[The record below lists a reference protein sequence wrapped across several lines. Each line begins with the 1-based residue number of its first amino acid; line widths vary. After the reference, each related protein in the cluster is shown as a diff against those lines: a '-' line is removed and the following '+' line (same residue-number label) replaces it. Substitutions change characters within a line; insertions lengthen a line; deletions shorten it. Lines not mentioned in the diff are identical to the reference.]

1 MKLSA
6 LINSPADQF
15 RLLVLACVQE
25 MLDTFPA
32 DVADALSESFQ
43 SIEDYRAEAQR
54 VLAPKDEKSAWQL
67 ICDHCAAHHPA
78 WPMQRL
84 SRLGLGPLHARVLVS
99 LAMVEEDS
107 ALAQL
112 FEPEAGQ
119 LTLGGLTARWRG
131 VMGVDAPELVRVAVQ
146 DLVECGLIAPLGT
159 AGSRND
165 RSFTIADTFADLLLG
180 LVPRGAGMDFV
191 DAALLKDAS
200 AWVSPAKDSPDPD
213 IAGDHLAT
221 DNAGIIL
228 IRGAAHNGR
237 ETFAQMAAHM
247 AERNLL
253 CIGQD
258 SLTTPENLRIALAL
272 AVLSNAALLCE
283 IDCGPGETVRL
294 PLPHF
299 AEVAPIMLICS
310 ERTSVAPNRPITLR
324 SIRLPMPDQ
333 AARLS
338 HWKQGGIGGKWAARH
353 AEDWILTSGNIR
365 RASACA
371 PIAKD
376 KMRDGAA
383 IRLAMRDLRD
393 ARLDALASPVDLDRE
408 PTKLFLD
415 REGDEEIHSLI
426 LRCKHRERLA
436 TAQGSAGVRALLSG
450 ASGTGK
456 TLAARHVA
464 WQLGKDLYRIDLSAT
479 VNKYIGETEKALER
493 ALSAAEELDIVLLLD
508 EGDALMARR
517 TDVGTSNDR
526 YANLET
532 NFLLQRIESFGGIL
546 LVTSNDA
553 ERIDQAFSRRMDASI
568 ILRPPDQVRREAILH
583 SHLGDEAAVS
593 EALIRDIACRCAL
606 TGGQIRNVALHAQLL
621 ALDSRSLLS
630 DSALRQAIEREYRK
644 TGTPCPLR
652 NERTLAAVR

>member
-1 MKLSA
+1 M
-6 LINSPADQF
+6 
-15 RLLVLACVQE
+15 
-25 MLDTFPA
+25 
-32 DVADALSESFQ
+32 
-43 SIEDYRAEAQR
+43 
-54 VLAPKDEKSAWQL
+54 LAPKDEKSAWQM
-67 ICDHCAAHHPA
+67 ISDHCAFHHPD

-84 SRLGLGPLHARVLVS
+84 SQLGLGPLHAHVLIS
-99 LAMVEEDS
+99 LAMVEEDATL
-107 ALAQL
+107 ALL

-131 VMGVDAPELVRVAVQ
+131 ATGIDAPELVRVALQ
-146 DLVECGLIAPLGT
+146 DLVECGLVTSLGT
-159 AGSRND
+159 GCSRND
-165 RSFTIADTFADLLLG
+165 RGFAIADPVADLLLG

-191 DAALLKDAS
+191 DAAMLADARL
-200 AWVSPAKDSPDPD
+200 WVAPAKDSPCPD
-213 IAGDHLAT
+213 IASEYLAT
-221 DNAGIIL
+221 EKAGIIL

-237 ETFAQMAAHM
+237 KTFAQMAAHM
-247 AERNLL
+247 AGRNLL
-253 CIGQD
+253 CISQD

-283 IDCGPGETVRL
+283 IDSSPGETVRL

-299 AEVAPIMLICS
+299 TNVVPLMLICN
-310 ERTSVAPNRPITLR
+310 ERTSVEPNRPITLR

-333 AARLS
+333 VARLS
-338 HWKQGGIGGKWAARH
+338 HWKQGGFGGKQAARH

-365 RASACA
+365 RASACT
-371 PIAKD
+371 PIAED
-376 KMRDGAA
+376 KTRDGTA

-415 REGDEEIHSLI
+415 REGDEEIQSLI

-436 TAQGSAGVRALLSG
+436 RAQGSAGVRALLSG

-583 SHLGDEAAVS
+583 SHLGDDAEVS
-593 EALIRDIACRCAL
+593 DALIRDIACRCAL

-621 ALDSRSLLS
+621 ALDSTSLLS

-652 NERTLAAVR
+652 SERTLAAVR